1 VSGRRW
7 TADQVRALGVRCSVE
22 DAGSILGV
30 SRGVAYELARRDE
43 LGVPV
48 LRVGRRMVVPTAP
61 LLSVLHIDDTAP
73 VVAPTEGG
81 TGHDQPA
88 PSRRDG

>member
-1 VSGRRW
+1 
-7 TADQVRALGVRCSVE
+7 
-22 DAGSILGV
+22 
-30 SRGVAYELARRDE
+30 
-43 LGVPV
+43 
-48 LRVGRRMVVPTAP
+48 MVVPTAP